1 MSCRH
6 PLSWASIKLL
16 PRDGWG
22 LGLSRLQSTVWV
34 FLVWHRGFLHVL
46 TRVHLAPD
54 YHVNQLTQHVPFLS
68 LNSIC
73 IWRIGPNTAPFS
85 PFYVSGLEMEYV
97 HLHFPLLK
105 KKAIVAVLKEVWN
118 ASLIVNNCFIYLAR
132 VSMWNWEVPRSKHGT
147 HSDIKA
153 FSVLSGGQRADTS
166 AWSNTCFS
174 CNQPVIYCCTT
185 DRPWDKAGTEEAGCQ
200 RIEPE
205 NL

>member
-1 MSCRH
+1 MGHHKALMKGWLGPWFEQAAKYCVSVFSLAWRLPPCANKGPFNSTLTCKSAHSACSFPVFKQHLYMKNMS
-6 PLSWASIKLL
+6 
-16 PRDGWG
+16 
-22 LGLSRLQSTVWV
+22 Q
-34 FLVWHRGFLHVL
+34 
-46 TRVHLAPD
+46 
-54 YHVNQLTQHVPFLS
+54 Y
-68 LNSIC
+68 
-73 IWRIGPNTAPFS
+73 S
-85 PFYVSGLEMEYV
+85 PP
-97 HLHFPLLK
+97 FPLLCFRIRNGICGLTPPFK
-105 KKAIVAVLKEVWN
+105 NKAIVAVLKEVWN

-200 RIEPE
+200 RIGPE